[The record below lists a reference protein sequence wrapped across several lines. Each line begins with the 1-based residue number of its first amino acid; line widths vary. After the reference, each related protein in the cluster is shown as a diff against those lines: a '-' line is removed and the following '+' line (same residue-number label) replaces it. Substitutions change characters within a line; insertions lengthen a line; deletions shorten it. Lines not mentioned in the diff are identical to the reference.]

1 MKMQMNQLPA
11 SEISS
16 KQTSEKKLWDEM
28 LENRHASFITNES
41 LNADLTVTV
50 SPFVSDKLSTNNQS
64 IEITTL
70 EKVRLRRVANSFSVQ
85 VPATEF
91 IVNPVKSLFSSF
103 LGQETDASVKNL
115 QVGNYDSFASS
126 DCHRLSTCDLNMV
139 IQHDEDEIKQTRLM
153 T

>member
-1 MKMQMNQLPA
+1 MV
-11 SEISS
+11 
-16 KQTSEKKLWDEM
+16 LWE
-28 LENRHASFITNES
+28 LWSVKIVLGRYIINEFVYSLITVLYS
-41 LNADLTVTV
+41 A
-50 SPFVSDKLSTNNQS
+50 
-64 IEITTL
+64 
-70 EKVRLRRVANSFSVQ
+70 KVRLRRVANSFSVQ

-139 IQHDEDEIKQTRLM
+139 IQHDEDDIKQTRLM